1 MHFIYYHMRRTTVM
15 TVLHCFLPLL
25 YCIGLHWS
33 EPSLSVVSCMTT
45 QFAPL
50 DTDSPQRSHVCIQH
64 FSILIS
70 VIL

>member
-33 EPSLSVVSCMTT
+33 EPSLSVVSRLHNLHHWMQIVHSTHMYVYST
-45 QFAPL
+45 LAY
-50 DTDSPQRSHVCIQH
+50 
-64 FSILIS
+64 
-70 VIL
+70 